1 MAYNESD
8 SWVKAINSNKYKSG
22 NAWSSVQVQPVSI
35 GTIGSKLTMPKVQIK
50 DYFKPNIPLKT
61 LDKKRAKSLSDV
73 VLGGPM
79 GTLELRNTFDK
90 YDVPDT
96 LRAVPVMNKLIGAAL
111 LVNDNT
117 IDPIAKGKYNEAIV
131 NNLSAV
137 ANDFDI
143 LANPVKSLLPVAGG
157 GHEGDFLS
165 SLGLGDT
172 YRKTFQWDS
181 GSFVLDMIGET
192 LSDPLTYI
200 TFGLGKGT
208 STTADGVVNLTK
220 ENLAKSYG
228 EQFVKTKLTDKEI
241 LNLVKEQGLQASKQT
256 TAQNIITKTND
267 YLKEL
272 RTQLRTVKRSTKEYQ
287 ELKELINK
295 VYNATASDAT
305 NLINLN
311 RAVAQVKNTKIF
323 AQYETISRALN
334 FVQKAQKAWGTAVY
348 AAAPMVGAP
357 MALLKEGSQVINH
370 LRNKRITK
378 LKDYDFE
385 TNLAAFSKAIKQMD
399 KSDTTTWL
407 ASNVNK
413 DWFKNLNNLLTGSSV
428 TVEDLIPLYKKIYSS
443 IEPGKRTSDMLRA
456 KFVEQASNLILSKDK
471 DSLVKEATK
480 IFGKDIVSVQLKEAV
495 DVLSDA
501 FYNIAEFTNMLIETD
516 SVAQE
521 MIEYAN
527 NKAVRQQL
535 KHVEYGSALQDLT
548 DLINQYKFEPI
559 SDAYNNALTNYKNIA
574 YGIDTVIN
582 NTQLTKDFNKAKRI
596 HKLTSEIITNLNK
609 TNLISNYD
617 LVYIEAQINQ
627 IYNYTN
633 TGLNIMTVFE
643 DLFNKKYNLNNPEDL
658 KLFYSNIFE
667 LQSLIKEW
675 NMALTNNI
683 PKHIDVDAAR
693 SFLQDLNKILDAQIN
708 RINKKDLVYLNQMF
722 SSMDV
727 YYSLNN
733 LIKQSKYMNMAKQA
747 GQSTK
752 LNQLTEIIE
761 TLKSQ
766 GRMEEAKALNDLALD
781 LGITKDNLR
790 DVSDLYDIYRRSN
803 GTNKHILNEIK
814 DNCITNL
821 TGLSNES
828 GYKTAVDKY
837 NKTAIDTY
845 NSLLKRLSDPANA
858 EAREE
863 IITAFKQAAI
873 HNKLVNAE
881 QVAEDFNKTK
891 KIKDLAVEIKTKLNE
906 TDLLNQYDLGY
917 IETQLDQIF
926 NYAGEE
932 EELGII
938 PRLESVF
945 MSDYN
950 LDNPDELRLFYNNLS
965 ELQTLVKKWK
975 ATVANIKDTK
985 VINVVPRTEQE
996 IERQYAIL
1004 KSIGQDVPSIDELRN
1019 IIKTSTDPDIVDNTK
1034 ALLNNILY
1042 RTGHADIN
1050 VEAVK
1055 SFLQDIDDI
1064 VNEQVG
1070 RITKEN
1076 LDAISQVLTSTT
1088 TYYTL
1093 VMSAQNRLDMV
1104 MSRLSQLTGVTAE
1117 NYNEISRPNSA
1128 FRKRLDNLL
1137 KVVNTKDEMGM
1148 SVTKSIKNMLAI
1160 IDGTNNLEI
1169 TRANAV
1175 RVIESI
1181 LDGHHVK
1188 VDNEVKNYLVN
1199 IVFDTLYG
1207 SKNTYISQTSA
1218 FALTQ
1223 STWNRMSNLLD
1234 HIERDFVESRL
1245 AMGEA
1250 EDVVND
1256 LFLSFTD
1263 ELHTAYENLFTS
1275 YYNKQRTLDLFGA
1288 EPTVIY
1294 SFVSNSDKFIR
1305 SANDLSAQYDDLIQ
1319 YLLNNKVDPDNIIV
1333 AKDFITTMS
1342 GNQTKLVL
1350 DSLKQKVYD
1359 TVNTAGLTD
1368 NWGIEQT
1375 QNIVDTIKQAFREI
1389 AKVNAD
1395 YQQLDLLGKVTAN
1408 ANNKQKVYSIVNYI
1422 SKAQLE
1428 EVLSEYTIWNN
1439 IYDWTLANG
1448 NIAVKKVNDP
1458 DFLQRHFLTKE
1469 SIDISSADATRF
1481 IETMR
1486 RQEHR
1491 SEIALKYIDKE
1502 VIEQRRTALIQ
1513 MYSDELLPWRPKQV
1527 ETYFKT
1533 ASDLDILMWHYT
1545 TLQRRLSNNMSQT
1558 YHSIL
1563 DNLSNGT
1570 KLISDKV
1577 KKQLTDEAVLSEIL
1591 DDVTNNPIT
1600 DDDLFD
1606 ALFETDYTNDVDLIG
1621 DITKASLQKRYKN
1634 PDSLGVFKTTGE
1646 QYLKQDINAYERLD
1660 ALNNVLRPLG
1670 VDTNREL
1677 KVERTDSLATILR
1690 SASPMQLKQYMRRN
1704 TNGVLFYVSDHPET
1718 VFNFTKKELE
1728 SVGLAVTHPSTNK
1741 NITILVNL
1749 DDKDIGENLKYH
1761 LVTKHNAVQT
1771 NVSEILN
1778 KNIYYYNFDDMDLPI
1793 DLFTGDMIDQTVY
1806 NTFLEDSRIR
1816 RAIQKVCPNFFEMT
1830 SNNFFEKSAIRPNTI
1845 IVGDPNAYNI
1855 LYDYSSKTFHKVN
1868 KSSGYKYANLYD
1880 SIIRGSTTAIKR
1892 VNGEHKWLD
1901 LFFNKDFSL
1910 KDTFAQAFEGASDE
1924 EIADVFKRNNWDAAV
1939 LKQNKK
1945 GEPVIYK
1952 IHIYNRKDL
1961 DLAMQQDAVILPH
1974 NVYRNAVLTIN
1985 QHKLDTK
1992 LYKFYNS
1999 TIVATYKTMY
2009 LSTIGF
2015 LMRNAIDSGI
2025 FKNAQTTGGIGEILD
2040 NFKYEYRALK
2050 ILEVY
2055 DNIIQEAQEYAIKRL
2070 NRPDKFNRGLIAEV
2084 LSHKSPEIQDIFK
2097 LTDAYINSAASAGLT
2112 KSMEEYLINYNLTHK
2127 GYQGFAISKWW
2138 DDNFLSMKPIQ
2149 AIRDCNNT
2157 IEQTARYGLL
2167 LKLLEQGDTFAQA
2180 ISKVIDTHFDYEIA
2194 GSGMKL
2200 LEQIFW
2206 FSTFPVNNI
2215 MYWLNQ
2221 GLENNSIAKLQ
2232 FDMMEQS
2239 YNNKYISYDDVK
2251 ESDYLLYNMMTGNII
2266 FKPLLGTD
2274 KQIVLKIGSSLF
2286 DFLSLLMDPY
2296 NEIKDR
2302 LNPFLS
2308 VLLGTDDLSQLN
2320 PAVTQVSIANRI
2332 AKGQSY
2338 LPSVYA
2344 KLYPKHSYPKRT
2356 YTWNYNNKR
2365 RVGPTKTYSPRLP
2378 SIKQMNYKYLTYRY
2392 YYNKGP
2398 NRHISVSNTT
2408 SVEPY
2413 WYLRSFYRTKYNK
2426 LKLKGALRRKGIS
2439 TVNLHL

>member
-8 SWVKAINSNKYKSG
+8 SWIKAINNKTSSR
-22 NAWSSVQVQPVSI
+22 NAWSSAQVQPVSI

-61 LDKKRAKSLSDV
+61 LDKKRAKNLSDV

-192 LSDPLTYI
+192 LSDPMTYI
-200 TFGLGKGT
+200 TFGLGKGA
-208 STTADGVVNLTK
+208 STTADSVVNLTK
-220 ENLAKSYG
+220 ENLAKTYG

-241 LNLVKEQGLQASKQT
+241 LNLIKEQGLQASKQT

-272 RTQLRTVKRSTKEYQ
+272 KTQLRTVKRGTKEYQ

-295 VYNATASDAT
+295 VYNITASDTT

-323 AQYETISRALN
+323 AQYETISKALN
-334 FVQKAQKAWGTAVY
+334 TVQKAQKTWGTAVY
-348 AAAPMVGAP
+348 AAAPMIGAP
-357 MALLKEGSQVINH
+357 MALLKEGSRVINH
-370 LRNKRITK
+370 LRNKRIAK

-385 TNLAAFSKAIKQMD
+385 ANLAAFSKAIEQMD
-399 KSDTTTWL
+399 KTDTTTWL

-413 DWFKNLNNLLTGSSV
+413 DWFIKLNNLLAGSSM

-443 IEPGKRTSDMLRA
+443 IEPGKRTSDMLRT
-456 KFVEQASNLILSKDK
+456 KFIEQVSNLILSKDK
-471 DSLVKEATK
+471 DNLVKAATE
-480 IFGKDIVSVQLKEAV
+480 IFGKDIVSVQLTEA
-495 DVLSDA
+495 DAILSDA
-501 FYNIAEFTNMLIETD
+501 FNNIAEFTNMLIETD
-516 SVAQE
+516 SIAQE

-535 KHVEYGSALQDLT
+535 KHVEYGSALQDLI
-548 DLINQYKFEPI
+548 DLINQYRFEPV
-559 SDAYNNALTNYKNIA
+559 SDEYNRALDIYKNSV
-574 YGIDTVIN
+574 YGID
-582 NTQLTKDFNKAKRI
+582 
-596 HKLTSEIITNLNK
+596 
-609 TNLISNYD
+609 
-617 LVYIEAQINQ
+617 
-627 IYNYTN
+627 
-633 TGLNIMTVFE
+633 
-643 DLFNKKYNLNNPEDL
+643 
-658 KLFYSNIFE
+658 
-667 LQSLIKEW
+667 
-675 NMALTNNI
+675 
-683 PKHIDVDAAR
+683 
-693 SFLQDLNKILDAQIN
+693 
-708 RINKKDLVYLNQMF
+708 
-722 SSMDV
+722 SSAV
-727 YYSLNN
+727 
-733 LIKQSKYMNMAKQA
+733 IKQRREAVLKYAKYMNMAKRA

-752 LNQLTEIIE
+752 LNQLIEIIE

-766 GRMEEAKALNDLALD
+766 GRMEEAKALNDLALE

-790 DVSDLYDIYRRSN
+790 EVSDLYDIYRRSN

-814 DNCITNL
+814 DNCMANL

-828 GYKTAVDKY
+828 GYKSAVDKY

-873 HNKLVNAE
+873 HNRLINAE
-881 QVAEDFNKTK
+881 QMAEDFNRTK
-891 KIKDLAVEIKTKLNE
+891 KIQDLAVEIKKKLNE

-917 IETQLDQIF
+917 IETQLNQIF

-975 ATVANIKDTK
+975 ATVNNIKDTK

-996 IERQYAIL
+996 IERQYTIL

-1019 IIKTSTDPDIVDNTK
+1019 IIKTSTDPDVIDNTK
-1034 ALLNNILY
+1034 ALLNEILY
-1042 RTGHADIN
+1042 RTEHTDID
-1050 VEAVK
+1050 VEVVR

-1064 VNEQVG
+1064 VNEQVS

-1076 LDAISQVLTSTT
+1076 LDAISQVLTATT

-1093 VMSAQNRLDMV
+1093 TMSAQNRLDMV

-1117 NYNEISRPNSA
+1117 NYNEISRPNST
-1128 FRKRLDNLL
+1128 FRKRLDTLL

-1175 RVIESI
+1175 RMIESI
-1181 LDGHHVK
+1181 LDEHYVK

-1207 SKNTYISQTSA
+1207 TKNTYISQTSA

-1223 STWNRMSNLLD
+1223 STWNRLSNLLNY
-1234 HIERDFVESRL
+1234 IERDFVESRL

-1275 YYNKQRTLDLFGA
+1275 YYNKQRTLDLFDT

-1319 YLLNNKVDPDNIIV
+1319 YLLDNKVDPDNIIV

-1359 TVNTAGLTD
+1359 TVNAAGLTD
-1368 NWGIEQT
+1368 NWEIEQT

-1395 YQQLDLLGKVTAN
+1395 YQQLDLLGKVTSN

-1422 SKAQLE
+1422 SKEQLE

-1448 NIAVKKVNDP
+1448 SIAVKKVNDP

-1469 SIDISSADATRF
+1469 SIDISSADAARF

-1486 RQEHR
+1486 RQERR
-1491 SEIALKYIDKE
+1491 SEIALKYIDKK
-1502 VIEQRRTALIQ
+1502 VIRQRRKALIQ

-1545 TLQRRLSNNMSQT
+1545 TLQRRLSNHMSQT

-1563 DNLSNGT
+1563 DNISNSSP
-1570 KLISDKV
+1570 LISKKV

-1606 ALFETDYTNDVDLIG
+1606 ALFETDYVNDVDLIG
-1621 DITKASLQKRYKN
+1621 DITKANLQTRYKN
-1634 PDSLGVFKTTGE
+1634 PESLGVFKVTGE
-1646 QYLKQDINAYERLD
+1646 QYLKQDVNAYERLD

-1670 VDTNREL
+1670 VNVNKEL
-1677 KVERTDSLATILR
+1677 KVERTDSLATVLR

-1704 TNGVLFYVSDHPET
+1704 TNGVLFYVSNSPKI
-1718 VFNFTKKELE
+1718 VFNFTKEELA
-1728 SVGLAVTHPSTNK
+1728 SVGLAITHPSNNK

-1749 DDKDIGENLKYH
+1749 DDRDIGENLKYR
-1761 LVTKHNAVQT
+1761 LITKHNAVQS

-1806 NTFLEDSRIR
+1806 NTFLDDPRIR
-1816 RAIQKVCPNFFEMT
+1816 KAIQKVCPNFFEMT

-1845 IVGDPNAYNI
+1845 IVGDPDAYNM

-1868 KSSGYKYANLYD
+1868 KSSGYKYSNLYD

-1945 GEPVIYK
+1945 GEPVVYK

-2055 DNIIQEAQEYAIKRL
+2055 DDIIKEAQEYAIKRL
-2070 NRPDKFNRGLIAEV
+2070 NRPDKFNRGLVAEV
-2084 LSHKSPEIQDIFK
+2084 LSHKPQEIQDIFK

-2112 KSMEEYLINYNLTHK
+2112 KSMEEYLINYNLAHK

-2149 AIRDCNNT
+2149 VIRDCNNT

-2194 GSGMKL
+2194 GSGLKL

-2206 FSTFPVNNI
+2206 FSTFPINNI

-2251 ESDYLLYNMMTGNII
+2251 ESDYLLYNMMAGNII
-2266 FKPLLGTD
+2266 FKPIIGTD

-2286 DFLSLLMDPY
+2286 DFFSLLMDPY

-2308 VLLGTDDLSQLN
+2308 VLLGTEDLSQLN
-2320 PAVTQVSIANRI
+2320 PAVTQFNSAKKIV
-2332 AKGQSY
+2332 KGQSY

-2344 KLYPKHSYPKRT
+2344 KLYPKQSYPKRT

-2365 RVGPTKTYSPRLP
+2365 YVRPTKTYNPRIP
-2378 SIKQMNYKYLTYRY
+2378 SMKQMNYKYLTYRY

-2398 NRHISVSNTT
+2398 NRHINVSNTT

-2413 WYLRSFYRTKYNK
+2413 WYLRSFYRTNYNK
-2426 LKLKGALRRKGIS
+2426 LKLKGYLRRKGIS

>member
-8 SWVKAINSNKYKSG
+8 SWIKAINNKTNSR
-22 NAWSSVQVQPVSI
+22 NVWSSVQVQPINI
-35 GTIGSKLTMPKVQIK
+35 GTIGSKLIMPKVQIK
-50 DYFKPNIPLKT
+50 DYFKSNIPLKT
-61 LDKKRAKSLSDV
+61 LDKKRAKSLADV

-117 IDPIAKGKYNEAIV
+117 IDPISKGKYKEAIV
-131 NNLSAV
+131 NNLSAI

-165 SLGLGDT
+165 SLGLGDG

-192 LSDPLTYI
+192 LSDPMTYI
-200 TFGLGKGT
+200 TLGLSKGI

-220 ENLAKSYG
+220 ENLAKTYG
-228 EQFVKTKLTDKEI
+228 EQFVKNKLTDKEI
-241 LNLVKEQGLQASKQT
+241 LNLIKEQGLKASERT
-256 TAQNIITKTND
+256 TAQNVITKTND

-272 RTQLRTVKRSTKEYQ
+272 RTQLRTVKRGTKEYQ

-295 VYNATASDAT
+295 VYNATVSDT
-305 NLINLN
+305 SNLINLN
-311 RAVAQVKNTKIF
+311 RAVAQVRNTKIF
-323 AQYETISRALN
+323 AQYETISRALDT
-334 FVQKAQKAWGTAVY
+334 VQKVQKTWATAVY
-348 AAAPMVGAP
+348 ATAPMVGAP
-357 MALLKEGSQVINH
+357 MAILKGGSRVINH

-378 LKDYDFE
+378 LKNYDFE
-385 TNLAAFSKAIKQMD
+385 ANLEAFSKAIEQMD
-399 KSDTTTWL
+399 KTDTTTWL

-413 DWFKNLNNLLTGSSV
+413 DWFKNLNKLLDGSGITIESLV
-428 TVEDLIPLYKKIYSS
+428 PLYKKIYNS
-443 IEPGKRTSDMLRA
+443 IEPGKRTTDMLRT
-456 KFVEQASNLILSKDK
+456 KFIDQVYNLLLNKDK
-471 DSLVKEATK
+471 DNLVKEAIN
-480 IFGKDIVSVQLKEAV
+480 IFGKDLVNIHLKET
-495 DVLSDA
+495 DDILNDA
-501 FYNIAEFTNMLIETD
+501 FDNIAEFTNMLIETD
-516 SVAQE
+516 SIAQE

-535 KHVEYGSALQDLT
+535 KHIEYGSALQDLI
-548 DLINQYKFEPI
+548 DLINQYRFEPI
-559 SDAYNNALTNYKNIA
+559 TDEYNRALDIYNNSI
-574 YGIDTVIN
+574 YGID
-582 NTQLTKDFNKAKRI
+582 
-596 HKLTSEIITNLNK
+596 
-609 TNLISNYD
+609 
-617 LVYIEAQINQ
+617 
-627 IYNYTN
+627 
-633 TGLNIMTVFE
+633 
-643 DLFNKKYNLNNPEDL
+643 
-658 KLFYSNIFE
+658 
-667 LQSLIKEW
+667 SL
-675 NMALTNNI
+675 A
-683 PKHIDVDAAR
+683 V
-693 SFLQDLNKILDAQIN
+693 
-708 RINKKDLVYLNQMF
+708 
-722 SSMDV
+722 
-727 YYSLNN
+727 
-733 LIKQSKYMNMAKQA
+733 IKQRREEVLKYTKYMNMSKRA

-752 LNQLTEIIE
+752 LNQLIEIIE

-766 GRMEEAKALNDLALD
+766 GRMEEAKALNDLALE

-790 DVSDLYDIYRRSN
+790 EVSDLYDIYRRSN

-814 DNCITNL
+814 DNCMANL
-821 TGLSNES
+821 TGLSNAS
-828 GYKTAVDKY
+828 GYKSAVDKS

-845 NSLLKRLSDPANA
+845 NILLKRLSDPENA

-873 HNKLVNAE
+873 NNRLVNAE
-881 QVAEDFNKTK
+881 QIAEDFNRTK
-891 KIKDLAVEIKTKLNE
+891 KIQDLAVEIKKKLNE

-917 IETQLDQIF
+917 IETQLNQIF
-926 NYAGEE
+926 NYAGNE

-965 ELQTLVKKWK
+965 ELQTLIKKWK
-975 ATVANIKDTK
+975 
-985 VINVVPRTEQE
+985 
-996 IERQYAIL
+996 
-1004 KSIGQDVPSIDELRN
+1004 
-1019 IIKTSTDPDIVDNTK
+1019 ST
-1034 ALLNNILY
+1034 LNNFIPKS
-1042 RTGHADIN
+1042 TDIN
-1050 VEAVK
+1050 VEVVR
-1055 SFLQDIDDI
+1055 SFLQDIDNI

-1076 LDAISQVLTSTT
+1076 LDAISQVLTTTT
-1088 TYYTL
+1088 TYYSL
-1093 VMSAQNRLDMV
+1093 IMSAQNRLDMV

-1128 FRKRLDNLL
+1128 FRKRLDTLL
-1137 KVVNTKDEMGM
+1137 KVINVKDEMG
-1148 SVTKSIKNMLAI
+1148 VTVTRSIKNMLAI

-1175 RVIESI
+1175 RMIESI

-1199 IVFDTLYG
+1199 IIFDTLYG
-1207 SKNTYISQTSA
+1207 SKNTYISKTSA

-1223 STWNRMSNLLD
+1223 KAWDRLSNLLSY
-1234 HIERDFVESRL
+1234 IERDFVESRL

-1250 EDVVND
+1250 EDIVSS
-1256 LFLSFTD
+1256 LYLAFTD
-1263 ELHTAYENLFTS
+1263 ELHNAYENLFTI
-1275 YYNKQRTLDLFGA
+1275 YYNKQRNLDLFGA

-1305 SANDLSAQYDDLIQ
+1305 SANDLSAQYDDLVQ
-1319 YLLNNKVDPDNIIV
+1319 YLLDNKVDPDNIVV
-1333 AKDFITTMS
+1333 AKDFITTIS
-1342 GNQTKLVL
+1342 GNQTSLVL

-1359 TVNTAGLTD
+1359 TVNAAGLTD
-1368 NWGIEQT
+1368 NWSIEQT

-1389 AKVNAD
+1389 AKANAD

-1408 ANNKQKVYSIVNYI
+1408 ANTKQKIYSIVNYI
-1422 SKAQLE
+1422 SKEQLE
-1428 EVLSEYTIWNN
+1428 EILSEYTIWSNV
-1439 IYDWTLANG
+1439 YDWTIANG
-1448 NIAVKKVNDP
+1448 SIAVKKVNDP
-1458 DFLQRHFLTKE
+1458 DFLRRHSLTK
-1469 SIDISSADATRF
+1469 SYLDISSADAARF
-1481 IETMR
+1481 IETMK
-1486 RQEHR
+1486 RQERR
-1491 SEIALKYIDKE
+1491 SEIALKYIDKR
-1502 VIEQRRTALIQ
+1502 VIEQRRKALIQ

-1545 TLQRRLSNNMSQT
+1545 TLQRRLSNTMSQT

-1563 DNLSNGT
+1563 DNLSNSAP
-1570 KLISDKV
+1570 LISKKI

-1591 DDVTNNPIT
+1591 DDITDSPIT

-1606 ALFETDYTNDVDLIG
+1606 ALFDTDYANDTDLIG
-1621 DITKASLQKRYKN
+1621 EMTKENLQKRYKN
-1634 PDSLGVFKTTGE
+1634 TESLGVFKVTGE
-1646 QYLKQDINAYERLD
+1646 QYLKQDVNAYERLD
-1660 ALNNVLRPLG
+1660 ALNNILLPLG
-1670 VDTNREL
+1670 VDVNKEL
-1677 KVERTDSLATILR
+1677 KAERTDSLATVLR
-1690 SASPMQLKQYMRRN
+1690 SASPKQLKQYMKRN
-1704 TNGVLFYVSDHPET
+1704 TNGILFYVSDRPET
-1718 VFNFTKKELE
+1718 IFNFTKEELA
-1728 SVGLAVTHPSTNK
+1728 SVGLAVTQPSNNK

-1749 DDKDIGENLKYH
+1749 DNRDIGKNLKYR
-1761 LVTKHNAVQT
+1761 LITKHNAVQT

-1806 NTFLEDSRIR
+1806 NTFLDDPRIR
-1816 RAIQKVCPNFFEMT
+1816 KAIQKVYPNFFEIT

-1845 IVGDPNAYNI
+1845 IVGSPNAYNM
-1855 LYDYSSKTFHKVN
+1855 LYDYSSKTFRKVN
-1868 KSSGYKYANLYD
+1868 KSSGYKYANLHD

-1910 KDTFAQAFEGASDE
+1910 KDTFAQAFKGASDK
-1924 EIADVFKRNNWDAAV
+1924 EIAEVFKRNNWDAAI

-1945 GEPVIYK
+1945 GEPVVYK

-1961 DLAMQQDAVILPH
+1961 ELAMQQDAVILPH
-1974 NVYRNAVLTIN
+1974 NIYRNAVLTIN

-1992 LYKFYNS
+1992 LYKFYSS

-2025 FKNAQTTGGIGEILD
+2025 FKNAQTTGGIGEVLD

-2055 DNIIQEAQEYAIKRL
+2055 DDIIKEAQEYAIKRL
-2070 NRPDKFNRGLIAEV
+2070 NRPDKFNRGLVAEV
-2084 LSHKSPEIQDIFK
+2084 LSHKPQEIQDIFK

-2112 KSMEEYLINYNLTHK
+2112 KSMEEYLINYNLAHK

-2194 GSGMKL
+2194 GSGLKL

-2206 FSTFPVNNI
+2206 FSTFPINNI

-2251 ESDYLLYNMMTGNII
+2251 ESNYLLYNMMTGNII
-2266 FKPLLGTD
+2266 FKPIIGTD
-2274 KQIVLKIGSSLF
+2274 NQIILKIGSSLF
-2286 DFLSLLMDPY
+2286 DFFSLLMDPY

-2302 LNPFLS
+2302 LNPLLS
-2308 VLLGTDDLSQLN
+2308 VLLGTEDLSQLN
-2320 PAVTQVSIANRI
+2320 PAVTQFNIANRI
-2332 AKGQSY
+2332 VKGQSY

-2344 KLYPKHSYPKRT
+2344 KLYPKQSYPKRT
-2356 YTWNYNNKR
+2356 YIWNYNNKNYVR
-2365 RVGPTKTYSPRLP
+2365 PTKTYNPRIP
-2378 SIKQMNYKYLTYRY
+2378 SMKQMNYKYLTYRY

-2398 NRHISVSNTT
+2398 NRHINVSNTT

-2413 WYLRSFYRTKYNK
+2413 WYLRSFYRTNYNK
-2426 LKLKGALRRKGIS
+2426 LKLKGYLRRKGIS
-2439 TVNLHL
+2439 TVGLHL

>member
-8 SWVKAINSNKYKSG
+8 SWIKAINNNASSR
-22 NAWSSVQVQPVSI
+22 NAWSSAQVQPISI

-131 NNLSAV
+131 NNLSAI

-192 LSDPLTYI
+192 LSDPMTYI
-200 TFGLGKGT
+200 TLGLGKGA
-208 STTADGVVNLTK
+208 STTADDVINLTK
-220 ENLAKSYG
+220 ENLAKTYG

-241 LNLVKEQGLQASKQT
+241 LNLIKEQGLQASKQT

-272 RTQLRTVKRSTKEYQ
+272 KTQLRTVKRGTKEYQ

-295 VYNATASDAT
+295 VYDITASDAT

-323 AQYETISRALN
+323 AQYETISKALN
-334 FVQKAQKAWGTAVY
+334 TVQKAQKAWGTAVY
-348 AAAPMVGAP
+348 AAAPMIGAP
-357 MALLKEGSQVINH
+357 MALLKEGSRVINH
-370 LRNKRITK
+370 LRNKRIAK

-385 TNLAAFSKAIKQMD
+385 ANLEAFSKAIEQMD
-399 KSDTTTWL
+399 KTDTTTWL

-413 DWFKNLNNLLTGSSV
+413 DWFINLNKLLAGSSI
-428 TVEDLIPLYKKIYSS
+428 TVEDLIPLYKKIYRS
-443 IEPGKRTSDMLRA
+443 IEPGKRTSDMLRTE
-456 KFVEQASNLILSKDK
+456 FIYQVSNLILSKDK
-471 DSLVKEATK
+471 DNLIKEATK
-480 IFGKDIVSVQLKEAV
+480 IFGKDIVNMQLTET
-495 DVLSDA
+495 DNILSDA
-501 FYNIAEFTNMLIETD
+501 FNNIAEFTNMLIETD
-516 SVAQE
+516 SIAQE

-535 KHVEYGSALQDLT
+535 KHVEYGSALQDLI
-548 DLINQYKFEPI
+548 DLINQYRFEPV
-559 SDAYNNALTNYKNIA
+559 SDEYNRALDIYKNSV
-574 YGIDTVIN
+574 YGIDSPAV
-582 NTQLTKDFNKAKRI
+582 
-596 HKLTSEIITNLNK
+596 
-609 TNLISNYD
+609 
-617 LVYIEAQINQ
+617 
-627 IYNYTN
+627 
-633 TGLNIMTVFE
+633 
-643 DLFNKKYNLNNPEDL
+643 
-658 KLFYSNIFE
+658 
-667 LQSLIKEW
+667 
-675 NMALTNNI
+675 
-683 PKHIDVDAAR
+683 
-693 SFLQDLNKILDAQIN
+693 
-708 RINKKDLVYLNQMF
+708 
-722 SSMDV
+722 
-727 YYSLNN
+727 
-733 LIKQSKYMNMAKQA
+733 IKQRRETVLKYAKYMNMAKQA

-752 LNQLTEIIE
+752 LNQLIEIIE

-766 GRMEEAKALNDLALD
+766 GRMEEAKALNDLALE

-790 DVSDLYDIYRRSN
+790 DISDLYDIYRRSN

-828 GYKTAVDKY
+828 GYKSAVDKS

-873 HNKLVNAE
+873 HNRLVNAE
-881 QVAEDFNKTK
+881 QIAEDFNRTK
-891 KIKDLAVEIKTKLNE
+891 KIQDLAVEIKKKLNE

-917 IETQLDQIF
+917 IETQLNQIF

-975 ATVANIKDTK
+975 
-985 VINVVPRTEQE
+985 
-996 IERQYAIL
+996 
-1004 KSIGQDVPSIDELRN
+1004 
-1019 IIKTSTDPDIVDNTK
+1019 STLNTFIPK
-1034 ALLNNILY
+1034 N
-1042 RTGHADIN
+1042 TDIN
-1050 VEAVK
+1050 VEVVR

-1076 LDAISQVLTSTT
+1076 LDAITQVLTSTT

-1093 VMSAQNRLDMV
+1093 TMSAQNRLDMV

-1128 FRKRLDNLL
+1128 FRKRLDTLL
-1137 KVVNTKDEMGM
+1137 KVVNTKDEMGR
-1148 SVTKSIKNMLAI
+1148 SVTRSIKNMLAI

-1169 TRANAV
+1169 TRTNAI
-1175 RVIESI
+1175 RMIESI
-1181 LDGHHVK
+1181 LDEHHVK
-1188 VDNEVKNYLVN
+1188 ADNEIKNYLVN

-1207 SKNTYISQTSA
+1207 VKNTYISKTSA

-1223 STWNRMSNLLD
+1223 KAWDRLFNLLN

-1275 YYNKQRTLDLFGA
+1275 YYNKQRTLDLFDT

-1305 SANDLSAQYDDLIQ
+1305 SVNDLSAQYDDLVQ
-1319 YLLNNKVDPDNIIV
+1319 YLLDNKVDPDNIIV

-1342 GNQTKLVL
+1342 GNQTSLVL

-1359 TVNTAGLTD
+1359 TVNAAGLTD
-1368 NWGIEQT
+1368 NWEIEQT

-1422 SKAQLE
+1422 SKEQLE

-1448 NIAVKKVNDP
+1448 SIAVKKVNDP

-1469 SIDISSADATRF
+1469 SIDISSADAARF
-1481 IETMR
+1481 IETMK
-1486 RQEHR
+1486 RQERR
-1491 SEIALKYIDKE
+1491 SEIALKYIDKK
-1502 VIEQRRTALIQ
+1502 VIKQRRKALIQ

-1563 DNLSNGT
+1563 DNLSNST
-1570 KLISDKV
+1570 PLISKKV

-1591 DDVTNNPIT
+1591 DDVTDSPIT

-1606 ALFETDYTNDVDLIG
+1606 ALFETDYVNDIDLIG
-1621 DITKASLQKRYKN
+1621 DITKESLQKRYKN
-1634 PDSLGVFKTTGE
+1634 PESLGVFKVAGE
-1646 QYLKQDINAYERLD
+1646 QYLKQDVNAYERLD

-1670 VDTNREL
+1670 VNANREL
-1677 KVERTDSLATILR
+1677 KVERTDSLATVLH

-1704 TNGVLFYVSDHPET
+1704 TNGVLFYVSNSPKI
-1718 VFNFTKKELE
+1718 VFNFTKEELE
-1728 SVGLAVTHPSTNK
+1728 SVGLAITHPSNNK

-1749 DDKDIGENLKYH
+1749 DDKDIGENLKYR
-1761 LVTKHNAVQT
+1761 LITKHNAVQS

-1806 NTFLEDSRIR
+1806 NTFLDDPRIR
-1816 RAIQKVCPNFFEMT
+1816 KAIQKVCPNFFEMT

-1868 KSSGYKYANLYD
+1868 KSSGYKYTNLYD

-1945 GEPVIYK
+1945 GEPVVYK

-2055 DNIIQEAQEYAIKRL
+2055 DDIIKEAQEYAVKRL
-2070 NRPDKFNRGLIAEV
+2070 NRPDKFNRGLVAEV
-2084 LSHKSPEIQDIFK
+2084 LSHKPQEIQDIFK

-2112 KSMEEYLINYNLTHK
+2112 KSMEEYLINYNLAHK

-2167 LKLLEQGDTFAQA
+2167 LKLLEQGNTFAQA

-2194 GSGMKL
+2194 GGGLKL

-2206 FSTFPVNNI
+2206 FSTFPINNI

-2266 FKPLLGTD
+2266 FKPIIGTD
-2274 KQIVLKIGSSLF
+2274 NQIILKIGSSLF
-2286 DFLSLLMDPY
+2286 DFFSLLMDPY

-2308 VLLGTDDLSQLN
+2308 VLLGTEDLSQLN
-2320 PAVTQVSIANRI
+2320 PAVTQFNSAKRI
-2332 AKGQSY
+2332 VKGQSY

-2344 KLYPKHSYPKRT
+2344 KLYPKQSYPKRT

-2365 RVGPTKTYSPRLP
+2365 YVRPTKTYNPRIP
-2378 SIKQMNYKYLTYRY
+2378 SMKQMNYKYLTYRY

-2398 NRHISVSNTT
+2398 NRHINVSNTT

-2413 WYLRSFYRTKYNK
+2413 WYLRSFYRTNYNK
-2426 LKLKGALRRKGIS
+2426 LKLKGYLRRKGIS
-2439 TVNLHL
+2439 TVGLHL

>member
-8 SWVKAINSNKYKSG
+8 SWIKAINNNTSSR
-22 NAWSSVQVQPVSI
+22 NAWSSAQVQPISI
-35 GTIGSKLTMPKVQIK
+35 GTISSKLTMPKVQIK

-200 TFGLGKGT
+200 TFGLGKGA
-208 STTADGVVNLTK
+208 STTADDVVNLTK
-220 ENLAKSYG
+220 ENIAKTYG
-228 EQFVKTKLTDKEI
+228 EQFVKTKLTDKEV

-256 TAQNIITKTND
+256 TVQNIITKTND

-272 RTQLRTVKRSTKEYQ
+272 RTQLRTVKRGTKEYQ

-295 VYNATASDAT
+295 VYNATASDTT

-334 FVQKAQKAWGTAVY
+334 IVQKAQKAWGTAVY
-348 AAAPMVGAP
+348 AAAPMIGTP
-357 MALLKEGSQVINH
+357 MTLLKEGSRVVNH
-370 LRNKRITK
+370 LRNKRIAK

-385 TNLAAFSKAIKQMD
+385 ANLEAFSKAIEQMD
-399 KSDTTTWL
+399 KTDTTTWL

-413 DWFKNLNNLLTGSSV
+413 DWFRNLNNLLAGSSI

-443 IEPGKRTSDMLRA
+443 IEPGKRTSDMLRT
-456 KFVEQASNLILSKDK
+456 KFIEQVSNLILSKDK
-471 DSLVKEATK
+471 DNLVKEATE
-480 IFGKDIVSVQLKEAV
+480 IFGKDIVSVQLTEA
-495 DVLSDA
+495 DAILSDA
-501 FYNIAEFTNMLIETD
+501 FNNIAEFTNMLIETD
-516 SVAQE
+516 SIAQE

-535 KHVEYGSALQDLT
+535 KHVEYGSALQDLI
-548 DLINQYKFEPI
+548 DLINQYRFEPVTDEYNRALDI
-559 SDAYNNALTNYKNIA
+559 YNNSV
-574 YGIDTVIN
+574 YG
-582 NTQLTKDFNKAKRI
+582 
-596 HKLTSEIITNLNK
+596 
-609 TNLISNYD
+609 
-617 LVYIEAQINQ
+617 
-627 IYNYTN
+627 
-633 TGLNIMTVFE
+633 
-643 DLFNKKYNLNNPEDL
+643 
-658 KLFYSNIFE
+658 
-667 LQSLIKEW
+667 
-675 NMALTNNI
+675 
-683 PKHIDVDAAR
+683 VD
-693 SFLQDLNKILDAQIN
+693 SFA
-708 RINKKDLVYLNQMF
+708 V
-722 SSMDV
+722 
-727 YYSLNN
+727 
-733 LIKQSKYMNMAKQA
+733 IKQRREEVLKYTKYMNMAKRA

-752 LNQLTEIIE
+752 LNQLIEIIE

-766 GRMEEAKALNDLALD
+766 GRMEEAKVLNDLALE

-790 DVSDLYDIYRRSN
+790 EVSDLYDIYRRSN

-814 DNCITNL
+814 DNCIANL

-828 GYKTAVDKY
+828 GYKNAVDKY

-858 EAREE
+858 DAREE

-873 HNKLVNAE
+873 HNRLVNAE
-881 QVAEDFNKTK
+881 QIAEDFNRTK
-891 KIKDLAVEIKTKLNE
+891 KIQDLAIEIKIKLNE

-917 IETQLDQIF
+917 IETQLNQIF

-975 ATVANIKDTK
+975 
-985 VINVVPRTEQE
+985 
-996 IERQYAIL
+996 
-1004 KSIGQDVPSIDELRN
+1004 
-1019 IIKTSTDPDIVDNTK
+1019 ST
-1034 ALLNNILY
+1034 LNNFIPKN
-1042 RTGHADIN
+1042 TDIN
-1050 VEAVK
+1050 VEVVR

-1076 LDAISQVLTSTT
+1076 LDAITQVLTSTT

-1093 VMSAQNRLDMV
+1093 TMSAQNRLDMV

-1128 FRKRLDNLL
+1128 FRKRLDTLL
-1137 KVVNTKDEMGM
+1137 KVVNTKDEMG
-1148 SVTKSIKNMLAI
+1148 VTVTRSIKNMLAI

-1175 RVIESI
+1175 RMIESI
-1181 LDGHHVK
+1181 LDGHHIK

-1207 SKNTYISQTSA
+1207 TKNTYISQTSA

-1223 STWNRMSNLLD
+1223 SAWNRLSNLLN
-1234 HIERDFVESRL
+1234 HIERDFIESRL

-1263 ELHTAYENLFTS
+1263 ELHTAYEDLFTI
-1275 YYNKQRTLDLFGA
+1275 YYNKQRNLDLFGA

-1319 YLLNNKVDPDNIIV
+1319 YLLDNKVDPDNIIV

-1342 GNQTKLVL
+1342 GNQTSLVL

-1359 TVNTAGLTD
+1359 TVNAAGLTD
-1368 NWGIEQT
+1368 NWEIEQT

-1422 SKAQLE
+1422 SKEQLE

-1448 NIAVKKVNDP
+1448 SIAVKKVNDP

-1469 SIDISSADATRF
+1469 SINISSADAARF

-1486 RQEHR
+1486 RQERR
-1491 SEIALKYIDKE
+1491 SEIALKYIDKK
-1502 VIEQRRTALIQ
+1502 VIKQRRKALIQ

-1545 TLQRRLSNNMSQT
+1545 TLQRRLSNHMSQT

-1563 DNLSNGT
+1563 DNISNSSP
-1570 KLISDKV
+1570 LISKKV

-1606 ALFETDYTNDVDLIG
+1606 ALFETDYVNDTDLIG
-1621 DITKASLQKRYKN
+1621 EITKENLQKRYKN
-1634 PDSLGVFKTTGE
+1634 TESLGMFKVTGE
-1646 QYLKQDINAYERLD
+1646 QYLKQDVNAYERLD
-1660 ALNNVLRPLG
+1660 VLNNVLRPLG

-1704 TNGVLFYVSDHPET
+1704 TNGILFYVSDRPET
-1718 VFNFTKKELE
+1718 VFNFTKEELA
-1728 SVGLAVTHPSTNK
+1728 SVGLAVTHPSNNK

-1749 DDKDIGENLKYH
+1749 DDRDIGENLKYR
-1761 LVTKHNAVQT
+1761 LITKYNAVQS

-1806 NTFLEDSRIR
+1806 NTFLDDPRIR
-1816 RAIQKVCPNFFEMT
+1816 KAIQKVCPNFFEMT

-1868 KSSGYKYANLYD
+1868 KSSGYKYTNLYD

-1945 GEPVIYK
+1945 GEPVVYK

-2055 DNIIQEAQEYAIKRL
+2055 DDIIKEAQEYAIKRL
-2070 NRPDKFNRGLIAEV
+2070 NRPDKFNRGLVAEV
-2084 LSHKSPEIQDIFK
+2084 LSHKPQEIQDIFK

-2194 GSGMKL
+2194 GGGLKL

-2206 FSTFPVNNI
+2206 FSTFPINNI

-2251 ESDYLLYNMMTGNII
+2251 ESDYLLYNMMAGNII
-2266 FKPLLGTD
+2266 FKPILGTD
-2274 KQIVLKIGSSLF
+2274 NQIILKIGSSLF
-2286 DFLSLLMDPY
+2286 DFFSLLMDPY
-2296 NEIKDR
+2296 NELKDR

-2308 VLLGTDDLSQLN
+2308 VLLGTEDLSQLN
-2320 PAVTQVSIANRI
+2320 PAVTQFNSAKKIV
-2332 AKGQSY
+2332 KGQSY
-2338 LPSVYA
+2338 LPSVYS
-2344 KLYPKHSYPKRT
+2344 KLYPKQSYPKRT

-2365 RVGPTKTYSPRLP
+2365 YVRPTKTYNPRIP
-2378 SIKQMNYKYLTYRY
+2378 SMKQMNYKYLTYRY

-2398 NRHISVSNTT
+2398 NRHINVSNTT

-2413 WYLRSFYRTKYNK
+2413 WYLRSFYRTNYNK
-2426 LKLKGALRRKGIS
+2426 LKLKGYLRRKGIS

>member
-8 SWVKAINSNKYKSG
+8 SWIKAINSNQYKSG
-22 NAWSSVQVQPVSI
+22 NAWSSAQVQPISI

-220 ENLAKSYG
+220 EKLASSYG
-228 EQFVKTKLTDKEI
+228 KQFVKTKLTDKEI
-241 LNLVKEQGLQASKQT
+241 LNLIKEQGLQASKQT
-256 TAQNIITKTND
+256 TTQNIITKTND

-272 RTQLRTVKRSTKEYQ
+272 RTQLRTVKRGTKEYQ

-348 AAAPMVGAP
+348 AAAPMIGAP
-357 MALLKEGSQVINH
+357 MALLKEGNRVINH
-370 LRNKRITK
+370 LKSKRIAK
-378 LKDYDFE
+378 LKDYDFGA
-385 TNLAAFSKAIKQMD
+385 NLAAFSKAIEQMD
-399 KSDTTTWL
+399 KADTTTWL

-413 DWFKNLNNLLTGSSV
+413 DWFRNLNNLLAGSSI

-443 IEPGKRTSDMLRA
+443 IEPGKRTTDMLRT
-456 KFVEQASNLILSKDK
+456 KFIDQVSNLILSKDK
-471 DSLVKEATK
+471 DSLVKEATE
-480 IFGKDIVSVQLKEAV
+480 IFGKDIVSVQLKGA
-495 DVLSDA
+495 DAILNDA
-501 FYNIAEFTNMLIETD
+501 FDNISEFTNMLIETD

-548 DLINQYKFEPI
+548 DLINQYRFEPV
-559 SDAYNNALTNYKNIA
+559 SNEYNRALAIYKNSV
-574 YGIDTVIN
+574 YGIDSPAV
-582 NTQLTKDFNKAKRI
+582 
-596 HKLTSEIITNLNK
+596 
-609 TNLISNYD
+609 
-617 LVYIEAQINQ
+617 
-627 IYNYTN
+627 
-633 TGLNIMTVFE
+633 
-643 DLFNKKYNLNNPEDL
+643 
-658 KLFYSNIFE
+658 
-667 LQSLIKEW
+667 
-675 NMALTNNI
+675 
-683 PKHIDVDAAR
+683 
-693 SFLQDLNKILDAQIN
+693 
-708 RINKKDLVYLNQMF
+708 
-722 SSMDV
+722 
-727 YYSLNN
+727 
-733 LIKQSKYMNMAKQA
+733 IKQRREAVLKYAKYMNMTKQA

-814 DNCITNL
+814 DNCMANL

-873 HNKLVNAE
+873 NNRLINAE

-891 KIKDLAVEIKTKLNE
+891 KIKDLAVEIKTNLNE
-906 TDLLNQYDLGY
+906 TELLNQYDLGY

-1004 KSIGQDVPSIDELRN
+1004 KSIGQNVPSIDELRN

-1034 ALLNNILY
+1034 ALLNRILY
-1042 RTGHADIN
+1042 HTEHTDIN
-1050 VEAVK
+1050 VEVVQ
-1055 SFLQDIDDI
+1055 SFLQDVDDI
-1064 VNEQVG
+1064 VNQQIG

-1076 LDAISQVLTSTT
+1076 LDAISQVLNSTT

-1093 VMSAQNRLDMV
+1093 IMSAQNRLDMV
-1104 MSRLSQLTGVTAE
+1104 MSNLSQLTGVTAE

-1128 FRKRLDNLL
+1128 FRKRLDTLL
-1137 KVVNTKDEMGM
+1137 KVVNTKDEMGV

-1169 TRANAV
+1169 TRANAM

-1181 LDGHHVK
+1181 LDGHRVK

-1207 SKNTYISQTSA
+1207 AKNTYISQTSA
-1218 FALTQ
+1218 LALTQ
-1223 STWNRMSNLLD
+1223 STWYRLSNLLN

-1250 EDVVND
+1250 EDVVNG

-1263 ELHTAYENLFTS
+1263 ELHTTYENLFTS

-1319 YLLNNKVDPDNIIV
+1319 YLLDSKVDPDNIIV

-1342 GNQTKLVL
+1342 GNQTNIVL

-1359 TVNTAGLTD
+1359 TVNAAGLTD
-1368 NWGIEQT
+1368 NWGVEQT

-1469 SIDISSADATRF
+1469 SIDISSADAARF

-1486 RQEHR
+1486 RQERR

-1502 VIEQRRTALIQ
+1502 VIEQRRNALIQ

-1570 KLISDKV
+1570 KLISNKV
-1577 KKQLTDEAVLSEIL
+1577 KKQLTDEAILSEIL

-1606 ALFETDYTNDVDLIG
+1606 ALFETDYVNDVDLIG
-1621 DITKASLQKRYKN
+1621 DITKTSLQNRYKN
-1634 PDSLGVFKTTGE
+1634 PESLGVFKVTGE
-1646 QYLKQDINAYERLD
+1646 QYLKQDVNAYERLD
-1660 ALNNVLRPLG
+1660 DLNNILRPLD
-1670 VDTNREL
+1670 VDTNKEL
-1677 KVERTDSLATILR
+1677 KVERTDSLATTLR

-1704 TNGVLFYVSDHPET
+1704 TNSVLFYVSDHPET

-1728 SVGLAVTHPSTNK
+1728 SVGLAITQPSNNK

-1749 DDKDIGENLKYH
+1749 DDKNIGENLKYR
-1761 LVTKHNAVQT
+1761 LITKHNTVQT

-1778 KNIYYYNFDDMDLPI
+1778 KNIYYYNFDNMDLPI

-1806 NTFLEDSRIR
+1806 NTFLDDPRIR

-1845 IVGDPNAYNI
+1845 IVGAPNAYNT

-1924 EIADVFKRNNWDAAV
+1924 EIATVFKRNNWDAAV

-1945 GEPVIYK
+1945 GEPVVYK

-1961 DLAMQQDAVILPH
+1961 ELAMQQDAVILPH

-1985 QHKLDTK
+1985 QHKLDSK

-2025 FKNAQTTGGIGEILD
+2025 FKNAQTTGGISEVLD

-2050 ILEVY
+2050 ILEIY
-2055 DNIIQEAQEYAIKRL
+2055 DNIIQEAQEYVIKRL
-2070 NRPDKFNRGLIAEV
+2070 NRPDKFNRGLVAEV

-2112 KSMEEYLINYNLTHK
+2112 KSMEEYLINYNLAHK

-2194 GSGMKL
+2194 SSGMKL

-2206 FSTFPVNNI
+2206 FSTFPINNI

-2251 ESDYLLYNMMTGNII
+2251 ESDYLLYNMMTGNLI
-2266 FKPLLGTD
+2266 FKPIIGTD

-2286 DFLSLLMDPY
+2286 DFFGLLMDPY

-2308 VLLGTDDLSQLN
+2308 VLLGVDDLSQLN
-2320 PAVTQVSIANRI
+2320 PAVTQVNIANRI
-2332 AKGQSY
+2332 TKGQSY

-2365 RVGPTKTYSPRLP
+2365 SVGPIKTYSFRLP
-2378 SIKQMNYKYLTYRY
+2378 SMKQMNYKYLTYRY

-2398 NRHISVSNTT
+2398 NRHINVSNTT

-2426 LKLKGALRRKGIS
+2426 LKLKGALRRKSIS